1 VQVCPY
7 KHYPDGSAWD
17 YGAACDTVP
26 YPAPRPT
33 SVPWVTKP
41 SPSWAGS
48 ATGRD
53 WNQWFIEPVE
63 HQIHDLYEELPMF
76 VRRPDGSVAVG
87 WKYDQVCCADI
98 VDSVR
103 GVVRHVNYDGPRNDV
118 MVSPYSTYAQKPGTS
133 DWYGIDISGRLF
145 LLEADGT
152 VTTLAGPVTSRDVL
166 PLQDPISPSEGAS
179 TAVSTA
185 QIIAANK
192 TTIGSFEGGLLFNGP
207 TDLAVDPTN
216 ANILYVAD
224 SLNHRIAKV
233 DLSTTPVS
241 VTTYA
246 GTPHV
251 AGEIDGPR
259 LQARFNMPTS
269 VSFGATG
276 DLYVVDN
283 GPPGAV
289 REIEPDTD
297 LVSTLAA
304 FPAVNQP
311 LVVRVDSHGDLVIA
325 QSSTK
330 TVHKLSKTTGAY
342 TQIGPSFGATLN
354 TWIWLDVDRVGTMGP
369 VDDILVAFSV
379 GQGRAEV
386 WRLSADGTAV
396 RQHAGGTGPLYQGPL
411 SIVVDAG
418 GHYSWAIAVSSTEAR
433 MITSGFGS
441 LGVSVWRRLL
451 PGDPTYRSFLNNDYS
466 NWLNGQNIYTR
477 GTVAGGPARPS
488 FVLLRGLNGLGTLGL
503 PSFDEM
509 AYWSD
514 AQLAD
519 YIHAGMGGEVPRPEI
534 TGGNLCDLIFYIR
547 MTSIRAMREELSR
560 GACTLP

>member
-1 VQVCPY
+1 M
-7 KHYPDGSAWD
+7 
-17 YGAACDTVP
+17 
-26 YPAPRPT
+26 
-33 SVPWVTKP
+33 
-41 SPSWAGS
+41 
-48 ATGRD
+48 TGRD

-103 GVVRHVNYDGPRNDV
+103 GVARHVNYDGSRNDAF
-118 MVSPYSTYAQKPGTS
+118 VSPYSTYAQKPGTS

-145 LLEADGT
+145 LLEANGN
-152 VTTLAGPVTSRDVL
+152 VTTLAGPVTRRDVL
-166 PLQDPISPSEGAS
+166 PLQDPLSPSEGAS

-207 TDLAVDPTN
+207 TDVAVDPTN
-216 ANILYVAD
+216 ASILYVAD

-246 GTPHV
+246 GTPLV
-251 AGEIDGPR
+251 AGQIDGPR
-259 LQARFNMPTS
+259 LLARFNMPTS

-276 DLYVVDN
+276 DLYVTDN

-289 REIEPDTD
+289 REIEPDTG
-297 LVSTLAA
+297 LVSTLPAS
-304 FPAVNQP
+304 PAVNQP
-311 LVVRVDSHGDLVIA
+311 LVVRVDSHGDLLIA
-325 QSSTK
+325 QNSTK

-379 GQGRAEV
+379 GQGRAEI
-386 WRLSADGTAV
+386 WRLSPDGTV
-396 RQHAGGTGPLYQGPL
+396 RQHAGGSGPLYQGPL

-451 PGDPTYRSFLNNDYS
+451 PGDPPYRSFLNNDYS
-466 NWLNGQNIYTR
+466 NWLNGQNVYTR
-477 GTVAGGPARPS
+477 GTIAGGPARPS

-509 AYWSD
+509 AYWGD

-519 YIHAGMGGEVPRPEI
+519 YIQAGMGGEVPRPEI
-534 TGGNLCDLIFYIR
+534 TGANLCDLIFYIR